1 MKIYEGNSLN
11 KSETPESRYLVYLDN
26 TILFFITLQVVA
38 VGFSIAVASI
48 SLGFWF
54 GLWIIKLL
62 FLRKVD
68 TSFIFS
74 REMLYVNSAIAF
86 YILAEFISRLFAVFP
101 DEAIIGLKRQF
112 LVFIIFGSVSTIR
125 DKNTF
130 YKIFFIVVFG
140 SSIVSLYEIVR
151 FAVAFREL
159 AATVNISEIRIDY
172 LNYPITGAEIK
183 MLIFL
188 TAFPLLFSGEKM
200 LIKKWT
206 LVSALIPILIAMYL
220 TQSRNVML
228 AVFICFIITAA
239 FFNKKFLLYLVILTA
254 AFIYLIP
261 GQFRE
266 RIFSIADP
274 NHPSNQSRI
283 VTWQTGIKMFK
294 DYPVTG
300 VGDNEITEVYKMYKT
315 PELHGEGSHMHSNY
329 MQILVTSGILG
340 AIAYILFHTI
350 FFMKQIKYYKVLKDG
365 NDGLIIFGTILMMI
379 SFHISGIFEWNFGDW
394 EVFNVFMYLLSLP
407 FILFNLNKKIKTD

>member
-1 MKIYEGNSLN
+1 MEKIYEGNSHN
-11 KSETPESRYLVYLDN
+11 KSETAESRYLVYLDN

-38 VGFSIAVASI
+38 VGFSIAVSSI

-54 GLWIIKLL
+54 GLWIIKLI

-74 REMLYVNSAIAF
+74 REMFFVNFVIAF
-86 YILAEFISRLFAVFP
+86 YILAEFISRLLAVFP
-101 DEAIIGLKRQF
+101 DEALIGLKRQF
-112 LVFIIFGSVSTIR
+112 LVFVLLGSVSTI
-125 DKNTF
+125 KNKSTF
-130 YKIFFIVVFG
+130 YKIFFIIVFG
-140 SSIVSLYEIVR
+140 NSIISVYEIVR
-151 FAVAFREL
+151 FAIVFREL
-159 AATVNISEIRIDY
+159 AASVNISEIRIDY
-172 LNYPITGAEIK
+172 LNYPLTGAEIK

-188 TAFPLLFSGEKM
+188 TAFPLLFSKEKM

-228 AVFICFIITAA
+228 AVFICFIISAA
-239 FFNKKFLLYLVILTA
+239 FFNKKFLLYLVIFTA

-266 RIFSIADP
+266 RIFSIFDL
-274 NHPSNQSRI
+274 NHPSNHSRI
-283 VTWQTGIKMFK
+283 VTWQTGIKMFR
-294 DYPVTG
+294 DYPITG

-329 MQILVTSGILG
+329 LQILVTSGILG
-340 AIAYILFHTI
+340 VIAYILFHTI
-350 FFMKQIKYYKVLKDG
+350 FFMKQIKYYKILKDS
-365 NDGLIIFGTILMMI
+365 NDRLIIFGTILMVI

-407 FILFNLNKKIKTD
+407 FILFSLNIKK